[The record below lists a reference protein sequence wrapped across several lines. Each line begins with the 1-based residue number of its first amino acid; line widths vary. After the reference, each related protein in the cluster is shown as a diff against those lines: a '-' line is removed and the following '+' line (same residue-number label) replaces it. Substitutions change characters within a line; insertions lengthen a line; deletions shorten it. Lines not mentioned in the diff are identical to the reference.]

1 MGKYSKVE
9 GKLIAEV
16 ERYPVLWRTKDINYK
31 NKTVKENA
39 WQLVADT
46 VNREC
51 DANFTGNKIEYLHS
65 SFVLFHRAKAFKKN
79 LHALEH
85 NNYITCFRL

>member
-31 NKTVKENA
+31 IKENT
-39 WQLVADT
+39 WQVVADT

-51 DANFTGNKIEYLHS
+51 DANFTGNKI
-65 SFVLFHRAKAFKKN
+65 
-79 LHALEH
+79 
-85 NNYITCFRL
+85 

>member
-39 WQLVADT
+39 WQVVADT
-46 VNREC
+46 VNGEC

-65 SFVLFHRAKAFKKN
+65 SWSAPLYCFIEQKLSKK
-79 LHALEH
+79 LACSR
-85 NNYITCFRL
+85 T

>member
-16 ERYPVLWRTKDINYK
+16 ERYPVLSRTKDINCK

-39 WQLVADT
+39 WQVVADT

-65 SFVLFHRAKAFKKN
+65 SDPLYCFIEQKLSKK
-79 LHALEH
+79 LA
-85 NNYITCFRL
+85 CFRT

>member
-16 ERYPVLWRTKDINYK
+16 ERYPVLSRTKDINYK

-39 WQLVADT
+39 WQVVADT
-46 VNREC
+46 INREC

-65 SFVLFHRAKAFKKN
+65 S
-79 LHALEH
+79 HAGHFCLIFSQYVGS
-85 NNYITCFRL
+85 NFPADFL